1 MHRQKFS
8 LAGRQ
13 ELESGVRQCG
23 WGLEYGNA
31 VGLEYG
37 CVVV

>member
-1 MHRQKFS
+1 MHRQKFRP
-8 LAGRQ
+8 LVGRNSI
-13 ELESGVRQCG
+13 LEYGNAV
-23 WGLEYGNA
+23 GLEYGNA

>member
-1 MHRQKFS
+1 MHRQKFRP
-8 LAGRQ
+8 LVGRN
-13 ELESGVRQCG
+13 SI
-23 WGLEYGNA
+23 LEYGNA